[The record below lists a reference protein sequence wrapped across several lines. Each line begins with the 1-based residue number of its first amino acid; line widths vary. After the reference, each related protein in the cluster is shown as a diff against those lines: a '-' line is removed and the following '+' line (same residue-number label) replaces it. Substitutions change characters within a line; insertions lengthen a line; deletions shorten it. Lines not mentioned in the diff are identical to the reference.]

1 MNRNKLN
8 LRNKMKTA
16 LILGATGLVGK
27 EVLKQALED
36 PIYSKIKIIVRSP
49 QEIQHSKL
57 EELVIDFRKMEQY
70 ENEFA
75 VDHVYCCLGT
85 TIKKAKS
92 KEKFRLVDY
101 EYPLLAA
108 RLSKGRA
115 EKFLII
121 SAQGAN
127 ANSPFFYNKI
137 KGELERDLIAL
148 GLPNLIIFRPSL
160 LLGDRQEDRPMEK
173 IAGKMMRLINP
184 LFSGPLK
191 KYAAIEASYVAECMI
206 SSAKGIFLFEDLEVL
221 RFPQY

>member
-1 MNRNKLN
+1 
-8 LRNKMKTA
+8 MKTA

-36 PIYSKIKIIVRSP
+36 PIYSKIKILVRHP
-49 QEIQHSKL
+49 QEIQHPKL
-57 EELVIDFRKMEQY
+57 EEIVIDFRKMEQY

-75 VDHVYCCLGT
+75 VDHIYCCLGT
-85 TIKKAKS
+85 TIKKAKT

-108 RLSKGRA
+108 RLSKGKA
-115 EKFLII
+115 EKFLVI

-127 ANSPFFYNKI
+127 PTSLFFYNKI

-148 GLPNLIIFRPSL
+148 GLSNLVIFRPSL
-160 LLGDRQEDRPMEK
+160 LLGDRKEDRPTEK
-173 IAGKMMRLINP
+173 IAGKVMRFLNP

-191 KYAAIEASYVAECMI
+191 KYAAIDASYVAECMV
-206 SSAKGIFLFEDLEVL
+206 SAAKGIFLFEDLEFL
-221 RFPQY
+221 KFPSN